1 MSDHD
6 DPLGGR
12 DRGDPGPDDDE
23 ASALGDRAHAE
34 QDLRSTADAIR
45 MDLGRLAAIEDQKL
59 TLDPGDP
66 QVDVASD
73 EAVRLAD
80 RIAREAR
87 AERQLS
93 HELD

>member
-6 DPLGGR
+6 DPAGGR
-12 DRGDPGPDDDE
+12 DRGDPTPDDDGTAAPGE
-23 ASALGDRAHAE
+23 RAHAE
-34 QDLRSTADAIR
+34 QDLRSTAQAIR
-45 MDLGRLAAIEDQKL
+45 MDIGRLATIEAQKL

-80 RIAREAR
+80 RIARETR